1 MSINMK
7 MSSQAIVCFQA
18 ASSHTLGCFQAASKL
33 THEYGYSMG
42 RAKEERS

>member
-1 MSINMK
+1 MTEMIF
-7 MSSQAIVCFQA
+7 QAIACSQA

-42 RAKEERS
+42 RAKEKRG